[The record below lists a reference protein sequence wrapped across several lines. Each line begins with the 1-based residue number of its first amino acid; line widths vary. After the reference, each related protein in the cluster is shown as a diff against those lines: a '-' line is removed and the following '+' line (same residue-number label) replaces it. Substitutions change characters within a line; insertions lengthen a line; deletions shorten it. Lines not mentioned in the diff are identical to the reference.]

1 MKKLNSDVVIIGAG
15 LTGLLAAYA
24 LCDLSLDI
32 IVVDKFD
39 FVTKKS
45 NSKDL
50 RTTAIAEGSKEFLEK
65 INLWQ
70 QIASF
75 SEPIKDIKVIDR
87 VPKRLLT
94 FKNPSKNKNLGYIV
108 RNTEIKK
115 ALLKSL
121 SKKKNIKLVVK
132 KELNK
137 ITTKNHNI
145 TCNFNDLK
153 VQSKL
158 LIAADGKNSSVRNIN
173 KTPIYKKEYKQKAL
187 VINLHHEKNHKS
199 TAFEIFLK
207 SGPLAILPMK
217 KIKKNYFSSSLIWSH
232 ETKYI
237 DGLYNLDKKLLSSIL
252 HERIYDYVGNIKEI
266 VDVQKFNLSS
276 HINTNFTEQ
285 RTMYLGDAAHSLHPI
300 AGQGWNL
307 GIRDIEKCLQIIK
320 ENNELGLDLGNFFVC
335 NKYQQK
341 AYYDAYT
348 LFQITD
354 KLNSIFLNDSFFA
367 NKIREKGFGLI
378 NKKGYIKNYITNF
391 AMGFN

>member
-1 MKKLNSDVVIIGAG
+1 MKKLNSDVAIIGAG

-24 LCDLSLDI
+24 LCDLNLNI

-39 FVTKKS
+39 FLTKKS

-87 VPKRLLT
+87 DSKRLLT
-94 FKNPSKNKNLGYIV
+94 FKNPSRNKNLGYIV

-115 ALLKSL
+115 ALLRSL
-121 SKKKNIKLVVK
+121 LKKKNIKLIVK
-132 KELNK
+132 KELTK
-137 ITTKNHNI
+137 ITTNNHNI
-145 TCNFNDLK
+145 TCNFNNLK
-153 VQSKL
+153 VQSNL

-187 VINLHHEKNHKS
+187 VINFHHEKNHKS

-217 KIKKNYFSSSLIWSH
+217 KIKKYYFSNSLIWSH
-232 ETKYI
+232 EKKYI
-237 DGLYNLDKKLLSSIL
+237 DGLYNLNKKLLSSIL
-252 HERIYDYVGNIKEI
+252 DEKTYDYVGSIKEI

-276 HINTNFTEQ
+276 HININFTEQ

-307 GIRDIEKCLQIIK
+307 GIRDIEKCLQAIK
-320 ENNELGLDLGNFFVC
+320 ENNELGIDLGNFFVC

-367 NKIREKGFGLI
+367 NKMREKGFGLI
-378 NKKGYIKNYITNF
+378 NKKEFLKNYITNF